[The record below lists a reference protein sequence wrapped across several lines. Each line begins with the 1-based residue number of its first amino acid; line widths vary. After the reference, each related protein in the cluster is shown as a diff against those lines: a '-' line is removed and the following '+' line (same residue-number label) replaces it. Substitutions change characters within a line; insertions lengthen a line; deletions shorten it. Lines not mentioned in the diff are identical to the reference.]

1 MSYICVSKSTMY
13 MEKVCLLLRVSTCQQ
28 DYDYQR
34 NTLMSIC
41 QNRNWEIVGE
51 FGNKVSGAKK
61 NEEREEIQEL
71 IAYVKNNEVDRVLCT
86 EISRLGRNTLEA
98 LKVIQVLNEH
108 GVNLYLANYGI
119 ETLCKDGSINP
130 VASLICT
137 IMLEISQF
145 ERGLIRNRMKLGY
158 DNYVQRCK
166 DAGVKMGR
174 PSTYRKS
181 EESYRQEYAKELTLL
196 RKGLSLRNVCQLTGT
211 SVNTLRKIKAFL

>member
-1 MSYICVSKSTMY
+1 M
-13 MEKVCLLLRVSTCQQ
+13 
-28 DYDYQR
+28 
-34 NTLMSIC
+34 
-41 QNRNWEIVGE
+41 
-51 FGNKVSGAKK
+51 AKK
-61 NEEREEIQEL
+61 GN
-71 IAYVKNNEVDRVLCT
+71 RVQVILECTEHT

-119 ETLCKDGSINP
+119 ETLCKDGSVNP

-145 ERGLIRNRMKLGY
+145 ERGLIKNRMKLGY
-158 DNYVQRCK
+158 DNYVKRCK

-174 PSTYRKS
+174 PSSYKKS

-196 RKGLSLRNVCQLTGT
+196 RKGISLRNVCQLTGT
-211 SVNTLRKIKAFL
+211 SVNTLRKIRTYL